1 MCIYLVFVITA
12 IAVSTAHCRLGSCS
26 DTHRTSEHSSQRTLF
41 FHLFFKQTILSQPA
55 PGLTTPFRY
64 RFLRSDPNT
73 CSNKALSSILN
84 ISMICN
90 ERWGRGSERLA
101 VSLAAFPFRAGQ
113 GVIDPQIDKF
123 NRYLVIINGVF
134 AQISD
139 DNKLINIFINI

>member
-1 MCIYLVFVITA
+1 MTNSLPGKLIKVYISLEYVVYKPHMCIYLVFVITA

-41 FHLFFKQTILSQPA
+41 FHLFFKQTILSWPA
-55 PGLTTPFRY
+55 PGLTIPFRY

-90 ERWGRGSERLA
+90 ERWGER
-101 VSLAAFPFRAGQ
+101 VRAFGGQ
-113 GVIDPQIDKF
+113 PRRIPIQGGVWGY
-123 NRYLVIINGVF
+123 RS
-134 AQISD
+134 SD
-139 DNKLINIFINI
+139 R